1 MCFPLRPQKSGEK
14 TGKIILGAEQMTNLR
29 KVCMSAAAA
38 VALLV
43 AGSDVLAPSR
53 AHAIPATVHQSSS
66 SASETGGITGKVYFH
81 GTPPQL
87 RPILMDKDPVCA
99 SEQSGTVLPEDG
111 RVNTN
116 GTLPN
121 AFVYV
126 EKGPAN
132 LSAAVPATQVTL
144 TQNGCVYEPHVLGI
158 VVGQTLQVV
167 TSDPTTHNIHVMP
180 KGSRSWNVTQQPGSQ
195 PITSKFSHP
204 EIMVPVRCNIHP
216 WMEAYIGVVSNPYFA
231 VTGNDGSFQIQGLP
245 PGDYTLDVWV
255 ASFGTQQRQITVRPG
270 EKASIDFAFTGQ

>member
-1 MCFPLRPQKSGEK
+1 
-14 TGKIILGAEQMTNLR
+14 MTNLR
-29 KVCMSAAAA
+29 IACMSAAAA

-43 AGSDVLAPSR
+43 AGSDVLATSR

-270 EKASIDFAFTGQ
+270 EKTSIDFAFTGQ

>member
-14 TGKIILGAEQMTNLR
+14 AGKIILGAEQMTNLR
-29 KVCMSAAAA
+29 IACISAAAA
-38 VALLV
+38 AALLV
-43 AGSDVLAPSR
+43 AGSDVLATSR

-66 SASETGGITGKVYFH
+66 NASGTGVITGKVYFH

-144 TQNGCVYEPHVLGI
+144 TQNGCVYEAPLGRM
-158 VVGQTLQVV
+158 
-167 TSDPTTHNIHVMP
+167 S
-180 KGSRSWNVTQQPGSQ
+180 S
-195 PITSKFSHP
+195 
-204 EIMVPVRCNIHP
+204 
-216 WMEAYIGVVSNPYFA
+216 
-231 VTGNDGSFQIQGLP
+231 
-245 PGDYTLDVWV
+245 GD
-255 ASFGTQQRQITVRPG
+255 R
-270 EKASIDFAFTGQ
+270 